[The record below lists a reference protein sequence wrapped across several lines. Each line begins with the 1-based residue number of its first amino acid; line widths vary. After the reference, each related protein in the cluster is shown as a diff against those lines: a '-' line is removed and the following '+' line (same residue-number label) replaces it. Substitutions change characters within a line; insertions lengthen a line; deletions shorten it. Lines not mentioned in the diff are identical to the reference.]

1 MATLQGIGKRN
12 LSSEMLS
19 DVHITGTS
27 MKQTKQSQLMEN
39 FKKSRGIQTKT
50 TSIIPEMTDFLPTI
64 GKDDGA

>member
-1 MATLQGIGKRN
+1 
-12 LSSEMLS
+12 MLS
-19 DVHITGTS
+19 DVHITGIS